1 MAALSPK
8 SNGFKWLGWSLF
20 VLAALVAAYC
30 LWSLA
35 FTAWL
40 GAKQVVDPATLLA
53 YADGTKRQRGMLL
66 LTAFLPVV
74 LAGVVAFPFVYQPL
88 KQFGDA
94 RFGNGGELRKAGLAA
109 KLGVILGRA
118 FGQLVIAPSP
128 GNVIISAPPG
138 GGKSTGIAIP
148 TLLTWPGSVLALD
161 TKFELWQT
169 TAGLRH
175 KSGQK
180 TYLFAPMT
188 TNTHRYNPLEM
199 LVAGPQ
205 LIDEVDRVANFLIPD
220 PHPGD
225 MWSTEARALFVGV
238 AVHLFTTAGHVAIGD
253 VYEWCRDGEA
263 TWDKC
268 GRVVNA
274 GEVIHPDAKRLL
286 GDFASKPPKEAS
298 GVKSTL
304 TGALNLW
311 GNPIVR
317 AATARSDFD
326 FRNMRRERTSIYI
339 GVTPPDLVR
348 IEKLLA
354 LLYQQMID
362 GLCRA
367 LPQKDE
373 PHEIIMMLDEFAA
386 AGYMPLIK
394 KGLAFLRGY
403 RVRVVIIVQSPAQI
417 EELYGVAGKRSINDT
432 CKYRVY
438 FQPNDYETAKAI
450 SVELGTLTV
459 NTSTRNVSSKG
470 GTSKNHASG
479 RRELMLPDEV
489 MRLGENKMIVFAEGS
504 RPFRIKKL
512 RYFDDARFSQRASIK
527 PPTVPPLDLGIAP
540 ARTKVDEAAML
551 DAAVLELT
559 QVLADEAS
567 TRGMH
572 SDAGE
577 LQAEIDSLLAAMRAG
592 DVATAEA

>member
-1 MAALSPK
+1 M
-8 SNGFKWLGWSLF
+8 
-20 VLAALVAAYC
+20 VAAYC
-30 LWSLA
+30 VWSLA

-53 YADGTKRQRGMLL
+53 FADGTKRQRGMLI
-66 LTAFLPVV
+66 LTALLPFGI
-74 LAGVVAFPFVYQPL
+74 AGIIAFPFVYQPV
-88 KQFGDA
+88 KQFGDG
-94 RFGNGGELRKAGLAA
+94 RFGNGGELRQAGLVA

-118 FGQLVIAPSP
+118 VGQLVIAPSP
-128 GNVIISAPPG
+128 GNVLISAPPG
-138 GGKSTGIAIP
+138 AGKSTGIAIP
-148 TLLTWPGSVLALD
+148 TLLTWPGSMLALD
-161 TKFELWQT
+161 TKFELWET

-175 KSGQK
+175 KAGQK
-180 TYLFAPMT
+180 TFLFAPMT
-188 TNTHRYNPLEM
+188 THTHCYNPLEM
-199 LVAGPQ
+199 LAEGPQ
-205 LIDEVDRVANFLIPD
+205 LVDEVDRVANFLIPD
-220 PHPGD
+220 PHAGD

-238 AVHLFTTAGHVAIGD
+238 AVHLFTTTGHVSIGD
-253 VYEWCRDGEA
+253 VYEWCRDSEA

-268 GRVVNA
+268 ARVVGA
-274 GEVIHPDAKRLL
+274 GEVAHPDALRLL
-286 GDFASKPPKEAS
+286 GDFATKPPKEAS

-326 FRNMRRERTSIYI
+326 FRAMRRERSSIYI

-354 LLYQQMID
+354 LIYQQMID

-367 LPQKDE
+367 LPKKDE

-403 RVRVVIIVQSPAQI
+403 RVRVVMIVQSPAQL
-417 EELYGVAGKRSINDT
+417 EELYGVAGKRAITDT

-438 FQPNDYETAKAI
+438 YQPNDYETAKAI
-450 SVELGTLTV
+450 SAELGTRTMR
-459 NTSTRNVSSKG
+459 TSTRSVSSKG
-470 GTSKNHASG
+470 GGSRNYALG

-489 MRLGENKMIVFAEGS
+489 MRLGEKQMIVFAEGS

-512 RYFDDARFSQRASIK
+512 RYFDEPRFAQRASIK
-527 PPTVPPLDLGIAP
+527 PPPVPALNLGVASVRP
-540 ARTKVDEAAML
+540 KVDEAAML

-559 QVLADEAS
+559 QTLADEAA

-572 SDAGE
+572 SDADAI
-577 LQAEIDSLLAAMRAG
+577 QADIDSLLAAMRAG
-592 DVATAEA
+592 DLTTAEA